1 MYFRILIKQNGN
13 NKMRKEKLLIL
24 LIIFTLN
31 YPSFSQTTNCT
42 IAGVVK
48 DSVTGQAVIGASV
61 VIYTDTNFS
70 NSPFRG
76 AITNR
81 IGFYSIPD
89 VPPGDYYIL
98 VRSLGYKSISKEIS
112 IKSDQ
117 KSIRLNFNLL
127 EEEVVLPEVV
137 VKDKRETDISSQISV
152 VNISPELIKSLPSMT
167 GEVELFRTLQLLPGI
182 KVSTEIS
189 SGLYIRGGSP
199 DQTLTLVDGVIVYN
213 PSHLGNFASTFNTDA
228 ISDLKLIKGAFPA
241 NYGGRL
247 SSVIDIKLREGSR
260 DKFKSKIGLGMISN
274 NFMVESPLGENST
287 IMISGRRMYYDALQQ
302 IFYSSSVL
310 PRYNFYDFNGK
321 LSWNLNESNWI
332 TISGLFGKD
341 KLYASDRGAI
351 GYDINWGNRTLNLS
365 WTSITS
371 PILFSVTSIS
381 YTNYS
386 FQVFL
391 EDRLGTSTNYFT
403 HSDLTDLTIKRESEF
418 FPSENNQIKFGAE
431 VSVHNFKLS
440 SSDFFLD
447 ELERESNLNNDQISL
462 EGVLFL
468 SDDIKLSKYFSSNL
482 GIRTYYFK
490 ERRKLSLEP
499 RVSFAFIPF
508 DDFYIR
514 AAYARAHQFLHMI
527 TRNDISLPTDLWYP
541 SNEKIEPAKSDQF
554 VLGAETYIYDG
565 VYQLSVEGYYKSLD
579 NILEFN
585 PAATF
590 SINTKFEDQLIS
602 GKGEAYGIEFLVNKR
617 AGELN
622 GWIGYTLSWTR
633 RKFNEINRGRIYY
646 PRYDRRHDFSV
657 VLSYSFLNNWNVS
670 TTWIYGTGQ
679 AYTLP
684 TGQFGFTEIGQNSSD
699 IRFDYLSRNTY
710 RLPDYHK
717 LDLSI
722 GYKFKIKE
730 LNSQLTLTFF
740 NLYNRKNPFAQYI
753 TYEVD
758 PATGNKIPKLK
769 QLTLFP
775 FIPSLSFTAQL

>member
-1 MYFRILIKQNGN
+1 MKPKIFLIF
-13 NKMRKEKLLIL
+13 LFSLIYKISTAQQL
-24 LIIFTLN
+24 
-31 YPSFSQTTNCT
+31 NCT
-42 IAGVVK
+42 ISGIVK
-48 DSVTGQAVIGASV
+48 DSISGQAIIGASV
-61 VIYTDTNFS
+61 VLYTDTNFT
-70 NSPFRG
+70 NSPLRG

-81 IGFYSIPD
+81 FGFYSIPD
-89 VPPGDYYIL
+89 IPGGDYYI
-98 VRSLGYKSISKEIS
+98 VIRSLGYRTITKEIQ
-112 IKSDQ
+112 IKTEQ
-117 KSIRLNFNLL
+117 KSLRLNFALI
-127 EEEVVLPEVV
+127 EEGVVLPEVLI
-137 VKDKRETDISSQISV
+137 KEKRESDISSQISV
-152 VNISPELIKSLPSMT
+152 INISPELIKTLPSMT

-260 DKFKSKIGLGMISN
+260 DRLKSKFGLGMISS
-274 NFMVESPLGENST
+274 NFMVESPLGNNST

-302 IFYSSSVL
+302 IFYSSSIL

-321 LSWNLNESNWI
+321 MTWNLNDANWL

-341 KLYASDRGAI
+341 KLYAADKGTI
-351 GYDINWGNRTLNLS
+351 GYDINWANRTLNLS

-371 PILFSVTSIS
+371 PILFSVTSVS
-381 YTNYS
+381 FTNYV

-391 EDRLGTSTNYFT
+391 EDREGSSTNYFT
-403 HSDLTDLTIKRESEF
+403 HSDLSDLNFKRETEL
-418 FPSENNQIKFGAE
+418 FPSESNKLKFGAE
-431 VSVHNFKLS
+431 VSIHNFKLS
-440 SSDFFLD
+440 SSDFFLNEVD
-447 ELERESNLNNDQISL
+447 REANLNNNQISL
-462 EGVLFL
+462 ESVVYL
-468 SDDIKLSKYFSSNL
+468 SDEIKLSKYFSTNL
-482 GIRTYYFK
+482 GLRTYYFK

-499 RVSFAFIPF
+499 RLSISFIPF
-508 DDFYIR
+508 DEFFIR

-541 SNEKIEPAKSDQF
+541 SNEKIEPARSDQF
-554 VLGAETYIYDG
+554 VVGTETYLYDG
-565 VYQLSVEGYYKSLD
+565 VYQLSVEGYYKSLN

-585 PAATF
+585 PAANF
-590 SINTKFEDQLIS
+590 SINSKLEDQLIS
-602 GKGEAYGIEFLVNKR
+602 GKGEAYGVEFLINKR
-617 AGELN
+617 VGELN

-633 RKFNEINRGRIYY
+633 RKFSEINRGRIYY

-657 VLSYSFLNNWNVS
+657 VLSYSFLNNWNLSASWV
-670 TTWIYGTGQ
+670 YGTGQ

-684 TGQFGFTEIGQNSSD
+684 TGQFGFSEIGKSSNE

-717 LDLSI
+717 LDLSA
-722 GYKFKIKE
+722 GYKFKINE
-730 LNSQLTLTFF
+730 MQCQLILSFF

-753 TYEVD
+753 TYEAD
-758 PATGNKIPKLK
+758 PISGNKIPKLK

-775 FIPSLSFTAQL
+775 FIPSLSFNAQF